1 MIICIQE
8 DIKTLI
14 VHIAETHGQF
24 LDGVD
29 YVSTFKGIKLQYDQI
44 MDRRNSKPGA
54 GERQVSMLTFEL

>member
-1 MIICIQE
+1 MHIVCELQE

-29 YVSTFKGIKLQYDQI
+29 YVSTFKGIKLKYDQH
-44 MDRRNSKPGA
+44 MDRLNSKPGV
-54 GERQVSMLTFEL
+54 ER